1 MVMYTAQEVIVLRFR
16 QKVMKEQLIKF
27 ALVLGVELTFPC
39 LLSIISLVRGDD
51 DIVGMLV
58 FWVLFSS
65 ILIAIT
71 LIGLYYLEHFE
82 IYDDKIV
89 VKTIYGIKSQV
100 MLANVLSVEE
110 KKINLIG
117 RGELLRD
124 FYVLNDGR
132 NDRAS
137 NGCYNGKK
145 YNVRIYKTPELTAFL
160 SDHQLL

>member
-1 MVMYTAQEVIVLRFR
+1 MRFK
-16 QKVMKEQLIKF
+16 QKVMKEELIKF
-27 ALVLGVELTFPC
+27 AVVFGIELAFVC
-39 LLSIISLVRGDD
+39 ILCIISLMRDEDAIAV
-51 DIVGMLV
+51 MLGFLVV
-58 FWVLFSS
+58 FSP

-100 MLANVLSVEE
+100 MLCDVLSVEE

-132 NDRAS
+132 KDRVTD
-137 NGCYNGKK
+137 GCHNGKK

-160 SDHQLL
+160 SDRQLL